1 MDQAMDQRMDTQGG
15 WQNCVCSRIL
25 VVGWPGAKARADVG
39 ACQRTFLL
47 MPQKLV
53 PAVCS
58 RLCVLKRSFRR
69 CCWATSPQESLL
81 CPILR
86 KK

>member
-47 MPQKLV
+47 MPRKLV
-53 PAVCS
+53 PNIT
-58 RLCVLKRSFRR
+58 RLREFLSISNLGMFL
-69 CCWATSPQESLL
+69 S
-81 CPILR
+81 
-86 KK
+86 